1 VHKHITIK
9 HDSNGKVGVAY
20 VYFNDSL
27 ESLPPSR
34 VVSTFIKQLCW
45 EREIPQYL
53 FDFYHAYDRD
63 ARTPSFDK
71 YKENFFRLVKCFDRV
86 FIIIDALD
94 ECMQDEEREILN
106 RRRIMNFIF
115 ELTDD
120 LKDDP
125 PCVKVFVTSRRET
138 DIADAFAL
146 HQTSTIQI
154 EAKNVAGDINAY
166 VNQHV
171 EDLVK
176 MKQLKLRRSTLKKK
190 IVEMLVANAEG
201 M

>member
-1 VHKHITIK
+1 MNEYITTQ
-9 HDSNGKVGVAY
+9 HGLNGKVGVAY
-20 VYFNDSL
+20 VYFNYSL
-27 ESLPPSR
+27 ESHQPSR

-63 ARTPSFDK
+63 VRIPSFDK
-71 YKENFFRLVKCFDRV
+71 YKENFFRLVKSFDQT

-94 ECMQDEEREILN
+94 ECKQDEEQEILN
-106 RRRIMNFIF
+106 RTQIMDFIF
-115 ELTDD
+115 QLTDP
-120 LKDDP
+120 KYNP
-125 PCVKVFVTSRRET
+125 TCVKVFVTSRRER
-138 DIADAFAL
+138 DIADAFSL

-154 EAKNVAGDINAY
+154 EVKNVAGDINAY
-166 VNQHV
+166 VSDHV

-176 MKQLKLRRSTLKKK
+176 TKQLKLRRLTLKKK
-190 IVEMLVANAEG
+190 IVEMLIANAEG